1 MLLYNTTF
9 HVDGEHLLSPFLTYM
24 RDEYMPHVTEKGY
37 LRNPRFV
44 RLLTDIGDNLTG
56 YALMCEV
63 DDVVALKK
71 WKQEVGNDLDTHF
84 HNRFGEKVLTF
95 STTMKDVTE
104 KVTQRQ
110 TE

>member
-1 MLLYNTTF
+1 MLIYNTTF

-24 RDEYMPHVTEKGY
+24 RDEYLPAALAQGY

-63 DDVVALKK
+63 QDVLVLKK
-71 WKQEVGNDLDTHF
+71 WKKEVAPALESAF
-84 HNRFGEKVLTF
+84 HQRFGEKILMF
-95 STTMKDVTE
+95 STTMKDVTDKIDHPVE
-104 KVTQRQ
+104 
-110 TE
+110 